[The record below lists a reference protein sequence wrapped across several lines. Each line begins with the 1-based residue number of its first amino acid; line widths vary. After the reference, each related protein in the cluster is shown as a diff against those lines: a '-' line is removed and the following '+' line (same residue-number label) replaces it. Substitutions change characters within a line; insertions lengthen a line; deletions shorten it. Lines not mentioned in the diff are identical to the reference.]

1 MKRSLSML
9 LTVLLLCGSFSVTAA
24 AAPTVRAVPNSFGL
38 QPWGSYS
45 EGLCVYAKNSSIF
58 GYVDTNGKIVIPAK
72 YTVAHDFSEGLAM
85 VVLNGK
91 VCYIDRTG
99 KVAIDTGYTYNY
111 DAYSWAS
118 GRACSFNNGIAS
130 VANDSGL
137 WGAIDTKGRVVI
149 PCKYDGPLNF
159 VNGWARAGC
168 SYIDRTGV
176 LRWPNLDPDTPYLG
190 AVVELKD
197 GRLLGVADGRVGGF
211 MGTSM
216 EVYAYDLL
224 DSTGKRIG
232 SISPSEGDRLM
243 RDVGIVRM
251 DTPSVSVLKAYGLD
265 ENRYLIA
272 KEPSDGMILASVR
285 YKIAENEL
293 GGNTYVYIDAATGK
307 EVLGPYEYAESFRE
321 GYAWVRPVGS
331 SSYTLIDR
339 SGKQMMP
346 NEYYSMSS
354 GFHEGHIL
362 LGRENSLYVAKSGVS
377 GFKDVA
383 PGQYYYAPVSWAVG
397 KQITNGTSATAFS
410 PAQTCTRGQIIT
422 FLWRAAGCP
431 TPDGAAPCTDVDA
444 ADYYHDAVAWAYE
457 NGMAEGRSFAPKAPC
472 TRQMAVDFMW
482 KAAGSPDV
490 QRTVPFTDVDGTQK
504 QAVAW
509 ALQMGV
515 TNGTSATAFSP
526 DATCTRGQIVT
537 FLYRTLPITAYYRTE
552 YPTNT
557 PR

>member
-1 MKRSLSML
+1 MKRSLCML
-9 LTVLLLCGSFSVTAA
+9 LTVLLLCSSLSVTAA
-24 AAPTVRAVPNSFGL
+24 AFSVKAVPNSFGL

-118 GRACSFNNGIAS
+118 GRDCSFNNGIAS

-149 PCKYDGPLNF
+149 PCKYESPLNF
-159 VNGWARAGC
+159 VNGWAQAGC

-243 RDVGIVRM
+243 RDVGIVPM
-251 DTPSVSVLKAYGLD
+251 HTPSVSVLKAYGLD

-285 YKIAENEL
+285 YEIAKNEL

-331 SSYTLIDR
+331 SY
-339 SGKQMMP
+339 
-346 NEYYSMSS
+346 
-354 GFHEGHIL
+354 
-362 LGRENSLYVAKSGVS
+362 
-377 GFKDVA
+377 
-383 PGQYYYAPVSWAVG
+383 
-397 KQITNGTSATAFS
+397 
-410 PAQTCTRGQIIT
+410 
-422 FLWRAAGCP
+422 
-431 TPDGAAPCTDVDA
+431 
-444 ADYYHDAVAWAYE
+444 
-457 NGMAEGRSFAPKAPC
+457 
-472 TRQMAVDFMW
+472 
-482 KAAGSPDV
+482 
-490 QRTVPFTDVDGTQK
+490 
-504 QAVAW
+504 
-509 ALQMGV
+509 
-515 TNGTSATAFSP
+515 
-526 DATCTRGQIVT
+526 
-537 FLYRTLPITAYYRTE
+537 
-552 YPTNT
+552 
-557 PR
+557 